1 MKTENYITQQ
11 KRLPKSGQQII
22 GHYDE
27 KSIVVYQAFND
38 RIADF
43 AISNQKFGGSHYSFD
58 RMTWIKPN
66 FMWMMYRAGWA
77 SKVNQERIL
86 AVSISLE
93 GFKVILK
100 NAVHSSFKNHIYPSH
115 EEWKSALAEFEVR
128 LQWDPDH
135 NPAGEKLERKAIQ
148 LGFKGE
154 ILKRFNQ
161 EWILEI
167 TDMTDFV
174 KTQYLNVKGD
184 FSNLEVPTEEVLK
197 IEEEK
202 IVNRVDVFK

>member
-11 KRLPKSGQQII
+11 KHLPERGQQII

-27 KSIVVYQAFND
+27 KSIVVYQAFNHQ
-38 RIADF
+38 IADY
-43 AISNQKFGGSHYSFD
+43 AVTNQRFGGTHYSFD

-77 SKVNQERIL
+77 TKVNQERIL
-86 AVSISLE
+86 AVRISRE
-93 GFKVILK
+93 GFTEILK
-100 NAVHSSFKNHIYPSH
+100 NAVHSSFKNHIYESY
-115 EEWKSALAEFEVR
+115 EEWKAALAEFEVR

-135 NPAGEKLERKAIQ
+135 NPVGEKLERKAIQ

-154 ILKRFNQ
+154 LLKRFNQ

-167 TDMTDFV
+167 TDLTEFV
-174 KTQYLNVKGD
+174 KTQHQYAKGD
-184 FSNLEVPTEEVLK
+184 FLKLEVP
-197 IEEEK
+197 IEK
-202 IVNRVDVFK
+202 VFDIEDEMIRKRIDSLV